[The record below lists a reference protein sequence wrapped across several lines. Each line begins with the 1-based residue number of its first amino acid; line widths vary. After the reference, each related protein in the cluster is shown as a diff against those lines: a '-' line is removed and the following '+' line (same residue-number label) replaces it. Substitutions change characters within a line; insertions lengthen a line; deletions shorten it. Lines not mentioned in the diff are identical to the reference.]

1 MLSHVNE
8 FLSAEV
14 DNPGEIGYSKTHSP
28 CQIRYEAVLP
38 PGVLFFYYFFNFFY
52 QFFYWFKI
60 RKNSCFMKIK

>member
-14 DNPGEIGYSKTHSP
+14 ENSGEIGYSKTHPP

-38 PGVLFFYYFFNFFY
+38 PGVLFFNFFF